1 MIECKKSESFNCQ
14 YCFTPIV
21 TCFDDGTKIGR
32 QISSCVHYSN
42 GEQKF
47 ADTRRTGQEVGR
59 DHYEH

>member
-1 MIECKKSESFNCQ
+1 MQ
-14 YCFTPIV
+14 IV

-32 QISSCVHYSN
+32 QISSCAHYSN

-59 DHYEH
+59 DHYEY